1 MQALRRH
8 LGVIAAIT
16 LLAAGATAV
25 FAALRPASFR
35 SHADLLVA
43 TGFLSGAYGP
53 QVKPPFQTQAQVL
66 VTQAKLASEPAVAEL
81 ASRLLHGRFSA
92 ADIRSAVTVSASP
105 SLDIMTVT
113 ATAANATDARQIA
126 NAYAAAVVQRA
137 RAQARNEILVAAATV
152 AAQLAANPSPART
165 QELLAQQRKL
175 ELLAAGTDGGVQVTQ
190 PATDAT
196 DANLP
201 AYQLVI
207 LAAVA
212 GLVLGALAAL
222 AIDRLEHRIDDAEL
236 GERLGCRTLGRIAA
250 NDSPTS
256 SRAIALALDD
266 LSGSALARVIVVTG
280 AGPGR
285 PAVTAAARLAVGLG
299 ELGRRVTLIDADMR
313 RPVLHETFGTPASP
327 GLAEA
332 LTGQLYDLGSALHP
346 LALATGATGSMQLL
360 PAGVPGG
367 SDPTLLLTGS
377 SFPETLDI
385 LTPLADYT
393 LLVAPDPPDG
403 TDARLIAR
411 SAHGIVIAVTDPGTS
426 PAALSRLRPGL
437 ETGRAVVLGTVIVD
451 AGAVPLSPP

>member
-66 VTQAKLASEPAVAEL
+66 VTQAKLASEPAVADV

-92 ADIRSAVTVSASP
+92 ADIRAAVTVSASP

-113 ATAANATDARQIA
+113 ATAPDATDARQIA

-137 RAQARNEILVAAATV
+137 RAQARNEIMVAAATV
-152 AAQLAANPSPART
+152 AAQLAATPSPART

-175 ELLAAGTDGGVQVTQ
+175 ELLAAGTDGGVQITQ
-190 PATDAT
+190 PATDAS

-201 AYQLVI
+201 GYQLVI

-222 AIDRLEHRIDDAEL
+222 AVDRLEHRIDESEL
-236 GERLGCRTLGRIAA
+236 GERLGCRTLGRFPAKA
-250 NDSPTS
+250 DPAS
-256 SRAIALALDD
+256 SRAIALILDD
-266 LSGSALARVIVVTG
+266 VSASALARVIVVTG
-280 AGPGR
+280 AGRGR
-285 PAVTAAARLAVGLG
+285 PAVAAAARLAVGLG
-299 ELGRRVTLIDADMR
+299 EIGRRVILIDADMR
-313 RPVLHETFGTPASP
+313 HPVLHEAFGSNPSP
-327 GLAEA
+327 GFADALAGE
-332 LTGQLYDLGSALHP
+332 LYDLGSALHP
-346 LALATGATGSMQLL
+346 IPLAAGANGSLQLF
-360 PAGVPGG
+360 PAGMAGA
-367 SDPTLLLTGS
+367 SDPALLLTGK
-377 SFPETLDI
+377 SFAETLDV
-385 LTPLADYT
+385 LEPLADYT
-393 LLVAPDPPDG
+393 LLVAPDTPDH

-411 SAHGIVIAVTDPGTS
+411 RAHGIVIAVTDPGTS
-426 PAALSRLRPGL
+426 PAALEHLRPSL
-437 ETGRAVVLGTVIVD
+437 ETGRAAILGSVIVD
-451 AGAVPLSPP
+451 AGAAPFSPP